1 MKKLLAYMQL
11 LRLPNVFTAMADI
24 FMGFLISHGS
34 LEPWREFAL
43 LLLASSS
50 IYLAGMV
57 LNDWFDIEVDRVER
71 PQRPLPSGRVPRSHA
86 VYLGIALLIIGF
98 GAAMFVGHTSWI
110 IALILIAAAVLYD
123 GFTKN
128 TLVGP
133 ANMGLCRALNV
144 LLGMSSV
151 PGTFWFPTL
160 ENPVGRF
167 GTMVAAAMLLYVM
180 GITRFARR
188 EAEAAPRLDVVS
200 TTLGFNLGLLLLAM
214 SHKFLPEWAARLAL
228 PPSDSPALS
237 YYTAVGIWLAV
248 VLVTNGM
255 VWRALASTEPTKV
268 QQAVKT
274 CILAIIGIDAAVVAL
289 VCGPV
294 WACGVLALLVPT
306 IVLGRWVYST

>member
-1 MKKLLAYMQL
+1 MKTLLAYMQL

-43 LLLASSS
+43 LLFASSS
-50 IYLAGMV
+50 IYLGGMV

-71 PQRPLPSGRVPRSHA
+71 PERPLPSGRVPRSHA
-86 VYLGIALLIIGF
+86 LYLGIGLLILGLVS
-98 GAAMFVGHTSWI
+98 AMFVESTSRHV
-110 IALILIAAAVLYD
+110 ALILIAAVVLYD
-123 GFTKN
+123 GYTKN

-144 LLGMSSV
+144 LLGMSGVS
-151 PGTFWFPTL
+151 GTIWLPTS
-160 ENPVGRF
+160 EDSVGRF
-167 GTMVAAAMLLYVM
+167 GTMIAAGMLLYVM
-180 GITRFARR
+180 GVTRFARR

-200 TTLGFNLGLLLLAM
+200 TTLGFNLGLLLVAM
-214 SHKFLPEWAARLAL
+214 SHKFMPEWAARLAL
-228 PPSDSPALS
+228 PPSDSATVS
-237 YYTAVGIWLAV
+237 YYTAVGIWVAV
-248 VLVTNGM
+248 VLATNGM
-255 VWRALASTEPTKV
+255 VLRALIGTDPVKV

-294 WACGVLALLVPT
+294 WACVVLSLLLPT
-306 IVLGRWVYST
+306 VVLGRWVYST